1 MYTNEGERN
10 GSRDTNIFILVTSI
24 LLQKL
29 FPRRDKR
36 GGGRET
42 GWNSTGVA
50 SHEILKI

>member
-36 GGGRET
+36 GGEGERPVGIQRVSRRT
-42 GWNSTGVA
+42 KS
-50 SHEILKI
+50 